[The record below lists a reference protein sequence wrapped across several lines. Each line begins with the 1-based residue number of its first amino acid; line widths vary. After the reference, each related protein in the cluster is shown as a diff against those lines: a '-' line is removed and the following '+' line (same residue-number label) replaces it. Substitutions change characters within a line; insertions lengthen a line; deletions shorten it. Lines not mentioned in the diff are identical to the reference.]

1 LWFLLLIFNVLLF
14 NFGMDNLI
22 EPENREGIE
31 HNPDDKEQG
40 FLHHLEELRQ
50 RIFKAVVAILVGCGI
65 AGYFVNDIMKY
76 VLLKPATDARLE
88 LQNLRPFGQQFLYFK
103 VIFAVGIVLAFPF
116 AIYQIWKFIEP
127 GLYKHER
134 QWAGKITLFTTL
146 CFALGVSFAYFVMLP
161 GMLNFT
167 AGFGSASI
175 KNIIDVTEY
184 FGFVITTVLGAG
196 LIFELP
202 MVTFV
207 LASIG
212 IVTAAMMSKFRRY
225 AVVLILIIAAVLTPS
240 PDPFN
245 QLIFAC
251 PLYVLYE
258 LSIVI
263 ARFARRKEPVSG
275 V

>member
-1 LWFLLLIFNVLLF
+1 MSNITEN
-14 NFGMDNLI
+14 DN
-22 EPENREGIE
+22 RAGIE

-40 FLHHLEELRQ
+40 FLQHLEELRQ
-50 RIFKAVVAILVGCGI
+50 RLFKAAIAILAGCLV
-65 AGYFVNDIMKY
+65 AGYFVNDLMKY
-76 VLLKPATDARLE
+76 VLLKPATDAKIE

-103 VIFAVGIVLAFPF
+103 VIFAAGIILAFPF
-116 AIYQIWKFIEP
+116 AIYQVWKFIEP

-134 QWAGKITLFTTL
+134 RWAGKITAFTTL
-146 CFALGVSFAYFVMLP
+146 CFALGVAFAYFVMLP

-167 AGFGSASI
+167 AGFGSSSI

-184 FGFVITTVLGAG
+184 FGFVVTTVLGAG

-202 MVTFV
+202 MITFV

-212 IVTAAMMSKFRRY
+212 MVTAAMMSKFRRHA
-225 AVVLILIIAAVLTPS
+225 AVVILIIAAILTPS
-240 PDPFN
+240 PDPIN

-258 LSIVI
+258 LSIII
-263 ARFARRKEPVSG
+263 ARVSG
-275 V
+275 KKKVVSEV